1 MERERENSNTQLIQQ
16 GAEAKIFLD
25 KENNIIIKDRI
36 SKSYRISELDKKIIK
51 QRTKAETKLLTKA
64 NQIINSPLPE
74 KSKEHNKI
82 IMPFIDG
89 EKLSTS
95 LNDFPLEKQ
104 KQIMKKI
111 GESIARLHKADIIH
125 GDLTTSNMILVS
137 DTDKDVVNGN
147 SNKFNQ
153 FNKQLS
159 ELKKLNLP
167 VSEYAI
173 FGSGPIAIQGIRDSR
188 DMDIIVKE
196 NLWSKLIKKY
206 PVLNTYKE
214 IIKIGNIEIYKD
226 WKPWFSNVNELIDH
240 ADIINNIR
248 FVKLKYV
255 LDWKKAFGRE
265 KDKEDIQLI
274 EKHQVYD
281 NFRIFFIDFG
291 LGYISKKIE
300 DKAVDVHLL
309 KQALE
314 AKHFV
319 HWKDLFEE
327 FKETYSKDYKE
338 SKQIF
343 ERMTAIEKR
352 GRYRH

>member
-1 MERERENSNTQLIQQ
+1 MTQLKLIQQ

-25 KENNIIIKDRI
+25 EKENLIIKDRI
-36 SKSYRISELDKKIIK
+36 SKSYRIPELDNKIIK
-51 QRTKAETKLLTKA
+51 QRTKAETKLLIKA
-64 NQIINSPLPE
+64 NQIINAPLPE

-82 IMPFIDG
+82 IMHYIQG

-95 LNDFPLEKQ
+95 LNEFSLEKQ

-111 GESIARLHKADIIH
+111 GESIASLHKSDIIH

-137 DTDKDVVNGN
+137 NN
-147 SNKFNQ
+147 SNEFSQ

-167 VSEYAI
+167 VAEYAI
-173 FGSGPIAIQGIRDSR
+173 FGSGPLTIHGIRDSR

-196 NLWSKLIKKY
+196 GLWNKLIKKY
-206 PVLNTYKE
+206 PVTETYKKF
-214 IIKIGNIEIYKD
+214 IRIGEIEIYKD
-226 WKPWFSNVNELIDH
+226 WEPWFNDVDKLIND
-240 ADIINNIR
+240 ADIFDEIR
-248 FVKLKYV
+248 FVKLKDV
-255 LDWKKAFGRE
+255 MKWKKAFGRE

-274 EKHQVYD
+274 EKYLKRNDD
-281 NFRIFFIDFG
+281 NNLEIYFIDFG

-300 DKAVDVHLL
+300 DKAVDIHLL

-314 AKHFV
+314 AKHFL
-319 HWKDLFEE
+319 HWKELFEE
-327 FKETYSKDYKE
+327 FTKAYSKSYLE

-343 ERMTAIEKR
+343 ERMVAIERR